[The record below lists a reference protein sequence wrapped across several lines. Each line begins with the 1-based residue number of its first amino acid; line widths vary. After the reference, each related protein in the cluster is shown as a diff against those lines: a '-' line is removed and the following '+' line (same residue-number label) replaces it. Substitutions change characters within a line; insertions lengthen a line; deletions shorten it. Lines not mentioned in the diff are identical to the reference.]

1 MNALPERAPQAS
13 VSDAPERWPRRLLRH
28 AGWALWVL
36 VAVMAAL
43 SRATF
48 ALRCES
54 FGCTYLG
61 IVWVSLAAIWAVVL
75 VMGLGLPAWQRHRG
89 LPLRLTGAAVAAL
102 LLAAAGHV
110 AYWLA

>member
-1 MNALPERAPQAS
+1 MNAMPERAPQPS

-36 VAVMAAL
+36 VAVTAAL

-61 IVWVSLAAIWAVVL
+61 IVWVALAAIWAAVL
-75 VMGLGLPAWQRHRG
+75 VIGLGLLAWQRHRS
-89 LPLRLTGAAVAAL
+89 LPVRLTGTALAAL
-102 LLAAAGHV
+102 LLAGAGHV